1 MERSRSHALVHGAV
15 GGIAAGLV
23 VALWFLALD
32 LVAGHPFQTPT
43 RLADAVLG
51 GHHVTGARLVV
62 AYTVLHFGVFAALG
76 MAAASFLRSINVAP
90 GLLVGAVFGLVVLTG
105 VHYGALILTG
115 GRVLDGLPPAHV
127 VIANLLGGAAM
138 MTYVHFAMRAPTP
151 MGLGALRGHYW
162 LARGFATGLVGAGA
176 VAVWFLVLD
185 VARGQPF
192 YTPAA
197 LGA

>member
-43 RLADAVLG
+43 RLADAVIG
-51 GHHVTGARLVV
+51 GQHVAGVRLVA

-76 MAAASFLRSINVAP
+76 MAATSFLRSINVAP

-105 VHYGALILTG
+105 VHYAALVVTG
-115 GRVLDGLPPAHV
+115 GRVLDTLPPFHV
-127 VIANLLGGAAM
+127 IVANLLGGMAM
-138 MTYVHFAMRAPTP
+138 M
-151 MGLGALRGHYW
+151 
-162 LARGFATGLVGAGA
+162 
-176 VAVWFLVLD
+176 
-185 VARGQPF
+185 
-192 YTPAA
+192 
-197 LGA
+197 